1 MGFIQAITD
10 FFESIFN
17 KSSPEV
23 QKRLQ
28 LKKLDT
34 DIRVFQPVLYKN
46 GNLLP
51 NFAEAIRILYVN
63 TKPLDD
69 LFTATIGGSDIPR
82 HQRFESQLVLTGF
95 TMEDQERVES
105 LLYENRKKD
114 VLESAQPVGHE
125 LEIQRRVLDKV
136 IKSLNDDSFKKMD
149 KDLIA
154 VHQLSD
160 LCRYSFVTILQIF
173 DPSFSSLD
181 ITYEPKYQEIPLGR
195 IGNTLE
201 DLYFQTAGLQI
212 NTAVA
217 NAVLAL
223 AQLKNGGTLSEE
235 RSRNYLDNIKKIAY
249 VLTHILT
256 QDHLKTI
263 ICLYKEDPNYTPKI
277 VEYRESARQ
286 NFASRLQEQY
296 LADEQRIKTELKD
309 ARITSELSKLF
320 NGVPLSP
327 LNGYNQ
333 DTNAKLQSNSPL
345 AFSWIMPMQILKT
358 FLQMYMTE
366 QIKTLLNDI
375 VIEGFFNSPAYKT
388 EFSATVYAALEAQEQ
403 IQSFEDSF
411 THGKPY
417 DVAVLEGY
425 MRDSHKDTDFYD
437 KMEEMVGLV
446 NGTAQKIIQDET
458 THLKSLYNEI
468 GELLT
473 DAKKPTCE
481 IISNLKV
488 LMMSSRNRDSTDT
501 LEQQYPSWDIF
512 FEIMKNYAIIN
523 VNMKEIK
530 S

>member
-114 VLESAQPVGHE
+114 VLESAQPVAHE
-125 LEIQRRVLDKV
+125 LEIQRRTLDKV
-136 IKSLNDDSFKKMD
+136 IKSLNDDGFKKMD

-173 DPSFSSLD
+173 APGFSSLD
-181 ITYEPKYQEIPLGR
+181 ITYEPKYQEVPLGR

-201 DLYFQTAGLQI
+201 DLYFQTTGLQL

-223 AQLKNGGTLSEE
+223 AQLKNGGAMTQE
-235 RSRNYLDNIKKIAY
+235 RTNDYLENIKKIAY
-249 VLTHILT
+249 ILT
-256 QDHLKTI
+256 RILTPDRLKML
-263 ICLYKEDPNYTPKI
+263 ICLYKEDTSYVPKTAA
-277 VEYRESARQ
+277 YSESARQ
-286 NFASRLQEQY
+286 NFATRFEQQY
-296 LADEQRIKTELKD
+296 KADELRIKTELKD
-309 ARITSELSKLF
+309 QKITSELSKLF
-320 NGVPLSP
+320 NGAPLAAVT
-327 LNGYNQ
+327 GY
-333 DTNAKLQSNSPL
+333 DSETDAKLQSNS
-345 AFSWIMPMQILKT
+345 
-358 FLQMYMTE
+358 
-366 QIKTLLNDI
+366 
-375 VIEGFFNSPAYKT
+375 
-388 EFSATVYAALEAQEQ
+388 
-403 IQSFEDSF
+403 
-411 THGKPY
+411 
-417 DVAVLEGY
+417 
-425 MRDSHKDTDFYD
+425 
-437 KMEEMVGLV
+437 
-446 NGTAQKIIQDET
+446 
-458 THLKSLYNEI
+458 
-468 GELLT
+468 
-473 DAKKPTCE
+473 
-481 IISNLKV
+481 
-488 LMMSSRNRDSTDT
+488 
-501 LEQQYPSWDIF
+501 
-512 FEIMKNYAIIN
+512 
-523 VNMKEIK
+523 
-530 S
+530 